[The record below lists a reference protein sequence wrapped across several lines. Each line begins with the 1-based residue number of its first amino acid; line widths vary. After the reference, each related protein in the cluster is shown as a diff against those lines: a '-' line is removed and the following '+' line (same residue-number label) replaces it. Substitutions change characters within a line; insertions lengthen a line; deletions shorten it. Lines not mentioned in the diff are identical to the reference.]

1 MKLYLAPMEGVTGYV
16 FRGAYHRHYGKMDR
30 YFSPFISHPRLSGR
44 EIRDVYPENNK
55 GMNLVPQILAGRASD
70 FLSIA
75 KILGDLGYSEVN
87 LNLGCPSGTVIKK
100 KRGAGMLSDS
110 EYLESFLTEIYEKCT
125 LKISIK
131 TRLGMNDP
139 EEWIKIQEIYN
150 KFPIAELIVHPRVR
164 ADMYKLPVRTEWF
177 SKTLENARVDVSDN
191 MRGKEPA
198 RKTRQEEK
206 LAAAGVTG
214 NTAGDAPSGALSS
227 AINLIYP
234 IVYNGDICTAKD
246 FAGIV
251 KSFEGISAVMIGRG
265 IIRNPELAEEIRKV
279 QRNAG
284 AIDDGAGDTRA
295 GGMAVR
301 GREIGD
307 TKSCDGE
314 AGEDCHIRDLKR
326 FSEFHEDLL
335 ENYIIEM
342 GGENNALFKM
352 KEFWYYAATSFP
364 GRNKEMKEL
373 KKSRSV
379 QEYRLAV
386 SRLIR

>member
-1 MKLYLAPMEGVTGYV
+1 
-16 FRGAYHRHYGKMDR
+16 
-30 YFSPFISHPRLSGR
+30 
-44 EIRDVYPENNK
+44 
-55 GMNLVPQILAGRASD
+55 
-70 FLSIA
+70 
-75 KILGDLGYSEVN
+75 
-87 LNLGCPSGTVIKK
+87 
-100 KRGAGMLSDS
+100 
-110 EYLESFLTEIYEKCT
+110 
-125 LKISIK
+125 
-131 TRLGMNDP
+131 
-139 EEWIKIQEIYN
+139 
-150 KFPIAELIVHPRVR
+150 
-164 ADMYKLPVRTEWF
+164 
-177 SKTLENARVDVSDN
+177 
-191 MRGKEPA
+191 
-198 RKTRQEEK
+198 
-206 LAAAGVTG
+206 
-214 NTAGDAPSGALSS
+214 
-227 AINLIYP
+227 
-234 IVYNGDICTAKD
+234 
-246 FAGIV
+246 
-251 KSFEGISAVMIGRG
+251 MIGRG

-284 AIDDGAGDTRA
+284 AIDDEAGDTRA
-295 GGMAVR
+295 GGMAAR

-307 TKSCDGE
+307 TKSCDGK

>member
-100 KRGAGMLSDS
+100 KRGAGMLSDP
-110 EYLESFLTEIYEKCT
+110 EYLESFLTEIYEKCP

-139 EEWIKIQEIYN
+139 EEWIAIQKIYN

-177 SKTLENARVDVSDN
+177 SNALENARVDVSGN

-206 LAAAGVTG
+206 LAAAGVMG
-214 NTAGDAPSGALSS
+214 NTASDAPSGAPSSALSGAASGILSGTASDAPCGVLSS

-279 QRNAG
+279 QRDAG
-284 AIDDGAGDTRA
+284 AIDDGAGE
-295 GGMAVR
+295 G
-301 GREIGD
+301 
-307 TKSCDGE
+307 
-314 AGEDCHIRDLKR
+314 CHIRDLKR